1 MEASDL
7 VHEVS
12 EPAHRADDPE
22 GEAELTVRSAPE
34 PEEDD
39 DDAEHAETVGQPV
52 AMKEGNG
59 DTVAES
65 VESVGSEDAL
75 EELPERTRRRRGRP
89 YKIQEVIRRRQIIL
103 VQVVK
108 EERGNKGAALTTYLS
123 LAGRYTVLMPNTARG
138 GGISRK
144 ITQPTDRKRLRE
156 IAGELEVPEG
166 MGLIIRTAGAQRT
179 KTEIKRDYDY
189 LLRLWETVRDLT
201 LKSTAPA
208 LVYEEGSLIKRS
220 IRDLYNKDIDE
231 VLVAGDDAYREAK
244 DFMRMLMPSHAKN
257 VKPYKEPEPVFIR
270 YQVERQLAAMFSPQ
284 VVLKS
289 GGYIVINQ
297 TEALV
302 SIDVN
307 SGKATREHNIE
318 DTALK
323 TNLEASEEIARQ
335 LRLRDL
341 AGLIV
346 IDFIDMDER
355 RNNRLVERRLKESL
369 RHDRARIQVGRIS
382 HFGLLE
388 MSRQRLRTGMLEG
401 STKPCPVCQGTG
413 MVRSI
418 ESVAL
423 DILRSIED
431 RLITDGV
438 VPLVATTAVDV
449 ALYILNQ
456 KRAHLNDIQQR
467 YRIPI
472 TVTADEDMHVSQFVI
487 ERAAEGEIANGG
499 GAVVHMDWAHHQEI
513 LPASC
518 PPLLLPRPPPLRR
531 PMVKPNRADIAP
543 DAGDASAVRKEA
555 PRLSGQLLPWGASL
569 RTRRKTR
576 SVLPRV
582 RQKSPKAPNPKRKV
596 MRKLARDRAGEDVAA
611 AAVAGRAS
619 GQRVR
624 LVRRR
629 PARRAP
635 RHARMA
641 RVPHE
646 PRAKAGKMGPAAS
659 PVRKRLPRKKSPNLR
674 TTRLSA
680 C

>member
-1 MEASDL
+1 
-7 VHEVS
+7 
-12 EPAHRADDPE
+12 
-22 GEAELTVRSAPE
+22 
-34 PEEDD
+34 
-39 DDAEHAETVGQPV
+39 
-52 AMKEGNG
+52 
-59 DTVAES
+59 
-65 VESVGSEDAL
+65 
-75 EELPERTRRRRGRP
+75 
-89 YKIQEVIRRRQIIL
+89 
-103 VQVVK
+103 
-108 EERGNKGAALTTYLS
+108 
-123 LAGRYTVLMPNTARG
+123 
-138 GGISRK
+138 
-144 ITQPTDRKRLRE
+144 LRE

-189 LLRLWETVRDLT
+189 LLRLWENVRDLT

-231 VLVAGDDAYREAK
+231 VLVAGDEAYREAK

-323 TNLEASEEIARQ
+323 TNLEAADEIARQ

-355 RNNRLVERRLKESL
+355 RNNRLVERRLKEAL
-369 RHDRARIQVGRIS
+369 RNDRARIQVGRIS

-401 STKPCPVCQGTG
+401 STKPCPMCQGTG
-413 MVRSI
+413 MVRSV

-456 KRAHLNDIQQR
+456 KRSHLNDIQQR
-467 YRIPI
+467 YRVPI
-472 TVTADEDMHVSQFVI
+472 IVTADEDMHISQFVI

-499 GAVVHMDWAHHQEI
+499 GAVVHMDWAHHQEV
-513 LPASC
+513 PAPGGVPAPAPTQAAATEGEQDHRRSRRRRRRGGGGRHHEGGAEHAHRTHASEARQAQDA
-518 PPLLLPRPPPLRR
+518 PVAAENGVEEEATSEARAEPQDRKGPRRRGRRGGRRGRSGQRPP
-531 PMVKPNRADIAP
+531 
-543 DAGDASAVRKEA
+543 GTQGGSE
-555 PRLSGQLLPWGASL
+555 GQ
-569 RTRRKTR
+569 
-576 SVLPRV
+576 
-582 RQKSPKAPNPKRKV
+582 
-596 MRKLARDRAGEDVAA
+596 ARDEDRGREPSLSEEHAGESTLEGRAWQNGSNRPRHKHTEDAPA
-611 AAVAGRAS
+611 REVAGRPHREPERVFETVTSSEQPAPAS
-619 GQRVR
+619 E
-624 LVRRR
+624 
-629 PARRAP
+629 
-635 RHARMA
+635 
-641 RVPHE
+641 PHSNSQEE
-646 PRAKAGKMGPAAS
+646 PAS
-659 PVRKRLPRKKSPNLR
+659 PPRR
-674 TTRLSA
+674 GWWRR
-680 C
+680 

>member
-1 MEASDL
+1 
-7 VHEVS
+7 
-12 EPAHRADDPE
+12 
-22 GEAELTVRSAPE
+22 
-34 PEEDD
+34 
-39 DDAEHAETVGQPV
+39 
-52 AMKEGNG
+52 
-59 DTVAES
+59 
-65 VESVGSEDAL
+65 
-75 EELPERTRRRRGRP
+75 
-89 YKIQEVIRRRQIIL
+89 
-103 VQVVK
+103 
-108 EERGNKGAALTTYLS
+108 
-123 LAGRYTVLMPNTARG
+123 MPNTARG

-144 ITQPTDRKRLRE
+144 ITNPTDRKRLRE

-189 LLRLWETVRDLT
+189 LLRLWENVRDLT

-270 YQVERQLAAMFSPQ
+270 YQVERHLAAMFSPQ

-302 SIDVN
+302 SVDVN

-323 TNLEASEEIARQ
+323 TNLEAAEEIARQ

-355 RNNRLVERRLKESL
+355 RNNRLVERRLKEAL

-401 STKPCPVCQGTG
+401 STKPCPMCQGIG
-413 MVRSI
+413 MVRSV

-438 VPLVATTAVDV
+438 APLATTTAVDV

-456 KRAHLNDIQQR
+456 KRIHLNDIQQR
-467 YRIPI
+467 YRVPI
-472 TVTADEDMHVSQFVI
+472 TVNADEDMHISQFVI
-487 ERAAEGEIANGG
+487 ERAAEGEIADGSP
-499 GAVVHMDWAHHQEI
+499 AVHMDWAHHQETPSASASA
-513 LPASC
+513 PA
-518 PPLLLPRPPPLRR
+518 PAPAAAETEAEQPRSRSRRRRRRR
-531 PMVKPNRADIAP
+531 PGGGEHQRPSPAAAKQDEEMEERAEQRPAP
-543 DAGDASAVRKEA
+543 PRAETRGSEAREEGAQARKGPRRRGRRGGRRGRSGQRPQRAPGEEGPAEGRIEVQGEREAPSANDGSKNGRGGPREGEASAQGSA
-555 PRLSGQLLPWGASL
+555 P
-569 RTRRKTR
+569 
-576 SVLPRV
+576 VLETF
-582 RQKSPKAPNPKRKV
+582 A
-596 MRKLARDRAGEDVAA
+596 RAGEPEPSSGARADVQ
-611 AAVAGRAS
+611 GEPETP
-619 GQRVR
+619 
-624 LVRRR
+624 RRR
-629 PARRAP
+629 GWWQR
-635 RHARMA
+635 
-641 RVPHE
+641 
-646 PRAKAGKMGPAAS
+646 
-659 PVRKRLPRKKSPNLR
+659 
-674 TTRLSA
+674 
-680 C
+680 